1 MARTVACVAALLFIL
16 VSPAAAQWPV
26 TSCTTLGKNLFVRDA
41 LSDIYFWYTEL
52 PAVNPAEFGSPEAY
66 LDAVRYRPLDTTFSY
81 ITSREANDAFFDD
94 SAYIGFGFSTELA
107 GAQLRILQVFADSPA
122 SDAGLTRGA
131 RIVAI
136 DGRSIAD
143 LIADGSLDG
152 AFGPTQAGVESAIEF
167 VLLTGERRSARLV
180 KRVVTIPTVS
190 LTRVH
195 EVNGRRVGYIFFR
208 NFVRPSNDALDAA
221 FAQLAESG
229 IDDLVLDMRYNGGG
243 LVNVAR
249 HLASVIGGVRTRGQV
264 FAQYVHNDRNIRR
277 NQVLRF
283 EDTASG
289 PGLERLIVITTRAS
303 ASASELV
310 INALRPFMPV
320 VIVGD
325 RTYGKP
331 VGQYQIDFCDK
342 MLAPVAFTLRNANGE
357 GDYFE
362 GLAPDCVAAD
372 DAERELGDAAE
383 ASLREAITFAATGAC
398 TAGAPGLQRRL
409 DSRRAPRA
417 TGWQSI
423 VNAY

>member
-1 MARTVACVAALLFIL
+1 
-16 VSPAAAQWPV
+16 
-26 TSCTTLGKNLFVRDA
+26 
-41 LSDIYFWYTEL
+41 
-52 PAVNPAEFGSPEAY
+52 
-66 LDAVRYRPLDTTFSY
+66 
-81 ITSREANDAFFDD
+81 
-94 SAYIGFGFSTELA
+94 
-107 GAQLRILQVFADSPA
+107 
-122 SDAGLTRGA
+122 
-131 RIVAI
+131 
-136 DGRSIAD
+136 
-143 LIADGSLDG
+143 
-152 AFGPTQAGVESAIEF
+152 
-167 VLLTGERRSARLV
+167 
-180 KRVVTIPTVS
+180 VS

-195 EVNGRRVGYIFFR
+195 EVDGRRVGYIFFR

-221 FAQLAESG
+221 FAQLAASG

-249 HLASVIGGVRTRGQV
+249 HLASLIGGVRTRGQV

-283 EDTASG
+283 EDTPSG
-289 PGLERLIVITTRAS
+289 AGLERLIVITTRAS

-310 INALRPFMPV
+310 INALRPFIPV

-362 GLAPDCVAAD
+362 GLAPDCVAPD

-383 ASLREAITFAATGAC
+383 ASLHEAITFAATGTC
-398 TAGAPGLQRRL
+398 TARAPGLQRRIE
-409 DSRRAPRA
+409 SRRAPRA

>member
-1 MARTVACVAALLFIL
+1 MARTVACVAALLFTFAP
-16 VSPAAAQWPV
+16 PAFAQWPI
-26 TSCTTLGKNLFVRDA
+26 TSCTALGKNLFVRDA

-52 PAVNPAEFGSPEAY
+52 PAANPASFDSPEAY

-81 ITSREANDAFFDD
+81 ITSRAANDAFFDD
-94 SAYIGFGFSTELA
+94 SAYVGFGFSTELA
-107 GAQLRILQVFADSPA
+107 GRELRILQVFPDSPA
-122 SDAGLTRGA
+122 SDAGLHRGA
-131 RIVAI
+131 RIISV
-136 DGRSIAD
+136 DGRSVD
-143 LIADGSLDG
+143 ELIADGSLDS
-152 AFGPTQAGVESAIEF
+152 AFGAAQEGVESAIEF
-167 VLLTGERRSARLV
+167 VLRNGERHSARLA
-180 KRVVTIPTVS
+180 KRPVTIPTVS
-190 LTRVH
+190 LTRVY
-195 EVNGRRVGYIFFR
+195 EADGRRVGYIFFR

-221 FAQLAESG
+221 FAQLTESG

-249 HLASVIGGVRTRGQV
+249 HLASLIGGVRTRGQV

-283 EDTASG
+283 EETASG

-310 INALRPFMPV
+310 INALRPFIPV

-357 GDYFE
+357 GDYFD

-383 ASLREAITFAATGAC
+383 ASLHEAIAFAATGTC
-398 TAGAPGLQRRL
+398 TARAPGLQRRV
-409 DSRRAPRA
+409 DVRRAPRA